1 MGLDWIG
8 RLRLGTGIV
17 LFAYVATHL
26 ANHSLGLISLAAM
39 EAGRDVFLL
48 IWRNWLG
55 SALLYG
61 SLIVHLILVIYSI
74 VRRRT
79 WKLPLREVL
88 QVLFGLMIPPLLALH
103 VVANRGLHELY
114 GVNDT
119 YAFVI
124 ASIWVFDPA
133 EGLRQATAVVAA
145 WLHGCLG
152 MHMWLRL
159 KPWYTRFYTPL
170 YTAAFVL
177 PILALT
183 GFSSAG
189 REVELLMRD
198 PTWLVRL
205 RDAVAWPSNEAIAF
219 AYGAQRWG
227 LWVMVGVLVLIPAA
241 RYGRNLLEALRGAV
255 AVTYP
260 GGRKVTVSKGLTVL
274 EASRSAGI
282 PHASVCGGRGR
293 CSTCRIRVGR
303 GREHLAP
310 PSAEERRVLERV
322 GAPES
327 VRLACQIRPTHAL
340 EVIPLLPPNAEPQ
353 AGFEFVRALQGNER
367 DIAIMFAD
375 LRAFTRFSEKKLP
388 YDVVF
393 VLNQYF
399 RAMGTAI
406 ESEGGHVDK
415 FIGDGIMALF
425 GLKTD
430 SADGCRRA
438 LAAARRMGLAMDEM
452 NQSLADDLDEPL
464 RMGIGIHSGTAIVG
478 EMGHGGVRSVTAI
491 GDVVNTAS
499 RLEPLTKEYT
509 CQLVVSAD
517 VAANAGLD
525 LSGFPR
531 HAVAIRGRVDPLVV
545 YAIERARDLPAA
557 APAGAKAKESV

>member
-1 MGLDWIG
+1 
-8 RLRLGTGIV
+8 
-17 LFAYVATHL
+17 
-26 ANHSLGLISLAAM
+26 
-39 EAGRDVFLL
+39 
-48 IWRNWLG
+48 
-55 SALLYG
+55 
-61 SLIVHLILVIYSI
+61 
-74 VRRRT
+74 
-79 WKLPLREVL
+79 
-88 QVLFGLMIPPLLALH
+88 
-103 VVANRGLHELY
+103 
-114 GVNDT
+114 
-119 YAFVI
+119 
-124 ASIWVFDPA
+124 
-133 EGLRQATAVVAA
+133 
-145 WLHGCLG
+145 
-152 MHMWLRL
+152 
-159 KPWYTRFYTPL
+159 
-170 YTAAFVL
+170 
-177 PILALT
+177 
-183 GFSSAG
+183 
-189 REVELLMRD
+189 
-198 PTWLVRL
+198 VRL